1 MRPPARGRAGAPA
14 HREASPARADE
25 RRGVQGV
32 PAHREVE
39 RAVRVEPVRGP
50 GVRPV
55 PEAVRRRR
63 VVDTWWAGLRRLGVA
78 RWRRRGGRVA
88 PVGPAQR
95 LAGEEGQVLLL
106 GVGTV
111 ALVAALLLVVATATS
126 VYLDLK
132 HLTSLADSAAAA
144 AADSVDYSSYYG
156 SGVSPGAPGA
166 LTDQVV
172 IETAQEDLGSQL
184 RAQDGR
190 AGGLGDVR
198 ISQAYAQDAG
208 TAVVTLT
215 ARSQPPFLPWGI
227 LPSGGFTLTA
237 TGSAAVTSRP

>member
-25 RRGVQGV
+25 RRGVQGA

-63 VVDTWWAGLRRLGVA
+63 VVDTWWAGLRRLGAV

-190 AGGLGDVR
+190 AGGLSDVR

-227 LPSGGFTLTA
+227 LPSEGFTLTA

>member
-1 MRPPARGRAGAPA
+1 MRPPARGRAGVPA

-63 VVDTWWAGLRRLGVA
+63 VVDTWWAGLRRLGAV

-190 AGGLGDVR
+190 AGGLSDVR

>member
-25 RRGVQGV
+25 RRGVQGA
-32 PAHREVE
+32 PAHREVG

-63 VVDTWWAGLRRLGVA
+63 VVGTWWAGLRRLGAV

-88 PVGPAQR
+88 PVGPAQH

-190 AGGLGDVR
+190 AGGLSDVR

>member
-14 HREASPARADE
+14 HREAGPARADE
-25 RRGVQGV
+25 RRGVQGA
-32 PAHREVE
+32 PAHREVG

-63 VVDTWWAGLRRLGVA
+63 VVGTWWAGLRRLGVA

>member
-1 MRPPARGRAGAPA
+1 MRPPARGRAGTPA

-39 RAVRVEPVRGP
+39 RAVQVEPVRGP

-63 VVDTWWAGLRRLGVA
+63 VVGTWWAGLRHPGAV

-88 PVGPAQR
+88 PVGPARR

-190 AGGLGDVR
+190 AGGLSDVR

>member
-1 MRPPARGRAGAPA
+1 MRPPARGRAGVPA
-14 HREASPARADE
+14 HREASPARVDE

-63 VVDTWWAGLRRLGVA
+63 VVGTWWAGLRHLGAV

-190 AGGLGDVR
+190 AGGLSDVR

>member
-1 MRPPARGRAGAPA
+1 M
-14 HREASPARADE
+14 
-25 RRGVQGV
+25 
-32 PAHREVE
+32 
-39 RAVRVEPVRGP
+39 
-50 GVRPV
+50 
-55 PEAVRRRR
+55 
-63 VVDTWWAGLRRLGVA
+63 
-78 RWRRRGGRVA
+78 A

-190 AGGLGDVR
+190 AGGLSDVR

>member
-1 MRPPARGRAGAPA
+1 MRPPARGRAGVPA

-39 RAVRVEPVRGP
+39 RAVQVEPVRGP

-63 VVDTWWAGLRRLGVA
+63 VVGTWWAGLRHPGAV

-88 PVGPAQR
+88 PVGPARR

-190 AGGLGDVR
+190 AGGLSDVR

>member
-25 RRGVQGV
+25 RRGVQGA
-32 PAHREVE
+32 PAHREVG

-63 VVDTWWAGLRRLGVA
+63 VVGTWWAGLRRLGVA

>member
-25 RRGVQGV
+25 RRGVQGA

-63 VVDTWWAGLRRLGVA
+63 VVDTWWAGLRRLGAV

-190 AGGLGDVR
+190 AGGLSDVR

>member
-1 MRPPARGRAGAPA
+1 MSRPGAP
-14 HREASPARADE
+14 
-25 RRGVQGV
+25 
-32 PAHREVE
+32 
-39 RAVRVEPVRGP
+39 
-50 GVRPV
+50 
-55 PEAVRRRR
+55 
-63 VVDTWWAGLRRLGVA
+63 
-78 RWRRRGGRVA
+78 
-88 PVGPAQR
+88 
-95 LAGEEGQVLLL
+95 
-106 GVGTV
+106 
-111 ALVAALLLVVATATS
+111 
-126 VYLDLK
+126 
-132 HLTSLADSAAAA
+132 
-144 AADSVDYSSYYG
+144 ADSVDYSSYYG

-190 AGGLGDVR
+190 AGGLSDVR

>member
-25 RRGVQGV
+25 RRGVQGA
-32 PAHREVE
+32 PAHREVG
-39 RAVRVEPVRGP
+39 RAVQVEPVRGP

-63 VVDTWWAGLRRLGVA
+63 VVGTWWAGLRRLGAV

-190 AGGLGDVR
+190 AGGLSDVR

>member
-1 MRPPARGRAGAPA
+1 MRPPARGRAGVPA

-25 RRGVQGV
+25 RRGVQGA

-55 PEAVRRRR
+55 PEAVRRGR
-63 VVDTWWAGLRRLGVA
+63 VVDTWWAGLRRLGAV

-190 AGGLGDVR
+190 AGGLSDVR

>member
-1 MRPPARGRAGAPA
+1 MRPPARGRAGVPA

-25 RRGVQGV
+25 RRGVQGA
-32 PAHREVE
+32 PAHREVG
-39 RAVRVEPVRGP
+39 RAVQVEPVRGP

-63 VVDTWWAGLRRLGVA
+63 VVDTWWAGLRRLGAV

-144 AADSVDYSSYYG
+144 AADSVDSSSYYG

-190 AGGLGDVR
+190 AGGLSDVR

>member
-1 MRPPARGRAGAPA
+1 MRPPARGRAGVPA

-55 PEAVRRRR
+55 PEAVRRGR
-63 VVDTWWAGLRRLGVA
+63 VVDTWWAGLRRLGAV

-190 AGGLGDVR
+190 AGGLSDVR

>member
-1 MRPPARGRAGAPA
+1 VRPPARGRAGVPA

-63 VVDTWWAGLRRLGVA
+63 VVDTWWAGLRRLGAV

-190 AGGLGDVR
+190 AGGLSDVR

>member
-63 VVDTWWAGLRRLGVA
+63 VVDTWWAGLRRLGAV

-156 SGVSPGAPGA
+156 SGVNPGAPGA

-190 AGGLGDVR
+190 AGGLSDVR

>member
-1 MRPPARGRAGAPA
+1 MRPPARGRAGVPA

-25 RRGVQGV
+25 RRGVQGA

-63 VVDTWWAGLRRLGVA
+63 VVDTWWAGLRRLGAV

-190 AGGLGDVR
+190 AGGLSDVR

>member
-1 MRPPARGRAGAPA
+1 MRPPARGQAGVPA

-63 VVDTWWAGLRRLGVA
+63 VVDTWWAGLRRLGAV

-190 AGGLGDVR
+190 AGGLSDVR

>member
-25 RRGVQGV
+25 RRGVQGA

-63 VVDTWWAGLRRLGVA
+63 VVDTWWAGLRRLGAV

-88 PVGPAQR
+88 PVGPARR

-184 RAQDGR
+184 QAQDGR

>member
-1 MRPPARGRAGAPA
+1 MRPPARGRAGVPA

-32 PAHREVE
+32 PTHREMG

-63 VVDTWWAGLRRLGVA
+63 VVGTWWAGLRRLGAV

-190 AGGLGDVR
+190 AGGLSDVR

>member
-32 PAHREVE
+32 PAHREVG

-63 VVDTWWAGLRRLGVA
+63 VVGTWWAGLRRLGAV

-190 AGGLGDVR
+190 ASGLSDVR

>member
-25 RRGVQGV
+25 RRGVQGA

-39 RAVRVEPVRGP
+39 RAVQVEPVRGP

-63 VVDTWWAGLRRLGVA
+63 VVDTWWAGLRRLGAV

-190 AGGLGDVR
+190 ASGLSDVR

-227 LPSGGFTLTA
+227 LPSEGFTLTA

>member
-1 MRPPARGRAGAPA
+1 MRPPARGRAGVPA

-32 PAHREVE
+32 PAHREVG

-63 VVDTWWAGLRRLGVA
+63 VVDTWWAGLRRLGAV

-190 AGGLGDVR
+190 AGGLSDVR

>member
-25 RRGVQGV
+25 RRGVQGA

-63 VVDTWWAGLRRLGVA
+63 VVDTWWAGLRRLGAV

-172 IETAQEDLGSQL
+172 IEAAQEDLGSQL

-190 AGGLGDVR
+190 AGGLSDVR

>member
-25 RRGVQGV
+25 RRGVQGA

-63 VVDTWWAGLRRLGVA
+63 VVDTWWAGLRRLGAV

-126 VYLDLK
+126 VYLDSK

-190 AGGLGDVR
+190 AGGLSDVR

>member
-25 RRGVQGV
+25 RRGVQGA

-39 RAVRVEPVRGP
+39 RAVQVEPVRGP

-63 VVDTWWAGLRRLGVA
+63 VVGTWWAGLRRLGAV

-190 AGGLGDVR
+190 AGGLSDVR

>member
-25 RRGVQGV
+25 RRGVQGA

-63 VVDTWWAGLRRLGVA
+63 VVGTWWAGLRHPGAV

-88 PVGPAQR
+88 PVGPARR

-190 AGGLGDVR
+190 AGGLSDVR

>member
-1 MRPPARGRAGAPA
+1 MRPPARGRAGVPA

-63 VVDTWWAGLRRLGVA
+63 VVGTWWAGLRRLGAV

-190 AGGLGDVR
+190 AGGLSDVR

>member
-1 MRPPARGRAGAPA
+1 MRPPARGRAGVPA

-25 RRGVQGV
+25 RRGVQGA
-32 PAHREVE
+32 PAHREVG
-39 RAVRVEPVRGP
+39 RAVQVEPVRGP

-63 VVDTWWAGLRRLGVA
+63 VVDTWWAGLRRLGAV

-190 AGGLGDVR
+190 AGGLSDVR

>member
-1 MRPPARGRAGAPA
+1 MRPPARGRAGVPA
-14 HREASPARADE
+14 HREASPARVDE

-63 VVDTWWAGLRRLGVA
+63 VVGTWWAGLRRLGAV

-190 AGGLGDVR
+190 AGGLSDVR